1 MSPVLKKTMHRRTIP
16 AVSFAVLYWTS
27 KAEHLQPP
35 AIRDFIRKV
44 LEASDDALPGLLD
57 QFDKWTYPKGD
68 MFQWV
73 DVLNK
78 FDALLE
84 TICKKYDLKQV
95 QTRSF
100 EGLDKCLLVSIIR
113 FSVFLLDH
121 CANRSLYASS
131 NVCSQTLNL

>member
-1 MSPVLKKTMHRRTIP
+1 MSQIL
-16 AVSFAVLYWTS
+16 
-27 KAEHLQPP
+27 
-35 AIRDFIRKV
+35 D
-44 LEASDDALPGLLD
+44 ASDESLPALLD

-78 FDALLE
+78 CDALLE
-84 TICKKYDLKQV
+84 SICKKYDLKQV
-95 QTRSF
+95 QKVPF
-100 EGLDKCLLVSIIR
+100 AELDKSLLVSIVR

-131 NVCSQTLNL
+131 KVCRSTQALNFRADSLEHQ